1 MKSSLIALIFA
12 LIIPVTPLQALEDD
26 SEKPIYIEANSAF
39 YDEKTDRSTY
49 TGNVVLIQ
57 GSLKVLSDKMV
68 AYLPNGE
75 VEKVIFYGNP
85 VRFWQQPKPN
95 DEEIHGT
102 SKRAEY
108 YLDKEVI
115 ILIDDAVVWHG
126 TNQYTSDRIE
136 YDQKTGVIKAGE
148 AKSDTKRVKII
159 LNPKKKPSSGKP
171 SKQ

>member
-1 MKSSLIALIFA
+1 MLLIPMLIAVA
-12 LIIPVTPLQALEDD
+12 TPLWALEED

-39 YDEKTDRSTY
+39 YDEKSDRSTY

-57 GSLKVLSDKMV
+57 GSLKVLSDKMA

-85 VRFWQQPKPN
+85 VRFWQKPKP
-95 DEEIHGT
+95 DEEEIHGT

-115 ILIDDAVVWHG
+115 VLIDDAVVFHG
-126 TNQYTSDRIE
+126 TNKYTSDRIE
-136 YDQKTGVIKAGE
+136 YNQKTGVIKAGE

-159 LNPKKKPSSGKP
+159 LNPKKSGSAKSSD
-171 SKQ
+171 Q

>member
-1 MKSSLIALIFA
+1 MLLILMLIAVA
-12 LIIPVTPLQALEDD
+12 TPLQALEED

-39 YDEKTDRSTY
+39 YDEKSDRSTY

-85 VRFWQQPKPN
+85 VRFWQKPKP
-95 DEEIHGT
+95 DEEEIHGT

-115 ILIDDAVVWHG
+115 VLIDDAVVFHG
-126 TNQYTSDRIE
+126 TNKYTSDRIE
-136 YDQKTGVIKAGE
+136 YNQKTGVIKAGE
-148 AKSDTKRVKII
+148 ARSDTKRVKII
-159 LNPKKKPSSGKP
+159 LNPKKSGSAKSSD
-171 SKQ
+171 Q

>member
-1 MKSSLIALIFA
+1 MKLSLILLFLALILPA
-12 LIIPVTPLQALEDD
+12 TPLLALEDD

-39 YDEKTDRSTY
+39 YDEKTHRSTY
-49 TGNVVLIQ
+49 TGKVVLIQ

-68 AYLPNGE
+68 AYLPHGE

-85 VRFWQQPKPN
+85 VRFWQKPKP
-95 DEEIHGT
+95 DEEEIHGT

-115 ILIDDAVVWHG
+115 VLIDDAVVWHG
-126 TNQYTSDRIE
+126 TNKYTSERIE
-136 YDQKTGVIKAGE
+136 YDQATGVIKAGE
-148 AKSDTKRVKII
+148 ARSDTKRVKII
-159 LNPKKKPSSGKP
+159 LNPKKSGSGNK

>member
-1 MKSSLIALIFA
+1 MLLILMLIAVA
-12 LIIPVTPLQALEDD
+12 TPLQALEED

-39 YDEKTDRSTY
+39 YDEKSDRSTY

-85 VRFWQQPKPN
+85 VRFWQKPKP
-95 DEEIHGT
+95 DEEEIHGT

-115 ILIDDAVVWHG
+115 VLIDDAVVFHG
-126 TNQYTSDRIE
+126 TNKYTSDRIE
-136 YDQKTGVIKAGE
+136 YEQKTGVIRAGE
-148 AKSDTKRVKII
+148 ARSDTKRVKII
-159 LNPKKKPSSGKP
+159 LNPKKSGSAKSSG
-171 SKQ
+171 Q